1 MGSRNTANPKST
13 ARKLEMPSYELD
25 KLVMLLSADWF
36 FPYWDLIGIFTKDK
50 RKSLLREGCR
60 EIVRQ
65 IMSTATQY
73 WGINFSEARV
83 KESRAMLDALMKRC
97 DLEEVNVNRI
107 IGLISKEDSLIDD
120 GTRWLIVSM
129 TEQLLDGSVTAP
141 LGIAITAGLRQ
152 VRDERINLDEID
164 FTKCCLNSA
173 STWDQYLRNA
183 TPDLPAML
191 AYNLSAIASDSKFE
205 VLWGFINVNL
215 TAKQRY
221 ELLSWYRSRGQSLT
235 GEPLRLAQDA

>member
-1 MGSRNTANPKST
+1 
-13 ARKLEMPSYELD
+13 
-25 KLVMLLSADWF
+25 
-36 FPYWDLIGIFTKDK
+36 
-50 RKSLLREGCR
+50 
-60 EIVRQ
+60 
-65 IMSTATQY
+65 
-73 WGINFSEARV
+73 
-83 KESRAMLDALMKRC
+83 
-97 DLEEVNVNRI
+97 
-107 IGLISKEDSLIDD
+107 
-120 GTRWLIVSM
+120 M